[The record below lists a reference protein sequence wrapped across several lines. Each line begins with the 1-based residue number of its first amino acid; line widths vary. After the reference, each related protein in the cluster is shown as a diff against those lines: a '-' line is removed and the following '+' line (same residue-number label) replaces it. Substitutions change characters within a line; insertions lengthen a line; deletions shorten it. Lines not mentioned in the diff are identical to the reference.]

1 VPTQPYKIVPSKK
14 LVDPT
19 LAEVMGINGSAAP
32 IKIPG
37 TTTVIGRFKD
47 SGALIYWANKEG
59 LEGRPIR
66 GPESASAQA
75 CDIGTLAHAMV
86 EADIRGTTPPNLKEF
101 ADEWRR
107 RLRAA
112 IVVPSESDRPLRENF
127 ETELEFNEALEAYED
142 AVLSAKNAIEAI
154 PKTVA
159 SMVKKAKSSF
169 SAYLE
174 WKGQSSL
181 KPVLTELSLTS
192 KRWLF
197 GGTLDAVQIG
207 GRIAMLDWKTSNG
220 IYQDH
225 IIQVAGG
232 YAILWEENY
241 PDMPIDGGFHILR
254 FSKED
259 GGFTH
264 HFWPEIEG
272 AKEAFIHMRILYE
285 LDRKLKGRL

>member
-1 VPTQPYKIVPSKK
+1 MEKDIINVALIGHTGEGKT
-14 LVDPT
+14 T
-19 LAEVMGINGSAAP
+19 LAEAMLYHAKAIDRMGKVAD
-32 IKIPG
+32 G
-37 TTTVIGRFKD
+37 TTVMDYDEQEIQRKI
-47 SGALIYWANKEG
+47 SISL
-59 LEGRPIR
+59 
-66 GPESASAQA
+66 A
-75 CDIGTLAHAMV
+75 C
-86 EADIRGTTPPNLKEF
+86 
-101 ADEWRR
+101 
-107 RLRAA
+107 
-112 IVVPSESDRPLRENF
+112 
-127 ETELEFNEALEAYED
+127 
-142 AVLSAKNAIEAI
+142 
-154 PKTVA
+154 
-159 SMVKKAKSSF
+159 
-169 SAYLE
+169 AYLE

>member
-1 VPTQPYKIVPSKK
+1 MPTQQYRITPETS
-14 LVDPT
+14 LVYPE
-19 LAEVMGINGSAAP
+19 LAQAMGLSGNNKEVR
-32 IKIPG
+32 IPG

-86 EADIRGTTPPNLKEF
+86 EADIRGTTPPSQDEF
-101 ADEWRR
+101 AAEWRR
-107 RLRAA
+107 RLLASSPGR
-112 IVVPSESDRPLRENF
+112 DRDEM
-127 ETELEFNEALEAYED
+127 EGH
-142 AVLSAKNAIEAI
+142 II
-154 PKTVA
+154 
-159 SMVKKAKSSF
+159 SMCEKANSSF
-169 SAYLE
+169 RAYLE
-174 WKGQSSL
+174 WKGQSNL

-232 YAILWEENY
+232 YALLWEENF
-241 PDMPIDGGFHILR
+241 PDMPITGGFHILR
-254 FSKED
+254 FSKK
-259 GGFTH
+259 GGDFAH
-264 HFWPEIEG
+264 HYWPNIDG